1 MNATQYNRPI
11 NSREF
16 KLMLDTTAFINRNE
30 GIKKLS
36 DILQFQLK
44 NQNGEFEENDIEE
57 KNRLTRYLD
66 TSRYDLNA
74 EKFLFRVREEKET
87 NEYNVTLKCR
97 HPDRYVSALYDLSS
111 SMKNMKTKF
120 EEDIITPFVSKFS
133 LSAEFQDKREPKFD
147 TIEEFRTLFPK
158 LNGLDKVPS
167 TESLK
172 KVNNFEAMEIS
183 CKFGKIVFENKKDVN
198 AYLNLWYISNEKK
211 VPVIVE
217 FTYNY
222 SAKDPDSDSN
232 GILLEEFPRSLV
244 KEGDKLYLALQEHRI
259 VDLDVAKTKT
269 EYAYQ
274 YKKQ

>member
-1 MNATQYNRPI
+1 MNVTQYNRPI

-172 KVNNFEAMEIS
+172 KVNNFEAVEIS

>member
-1 MNATQYNRPI
+1 MNVTQYNRPI

-16 KLMLDTTAFINRNE
+16 KLMLNTTAFINRNE

-36 DILQFQLK
+36 NILQFQLK

-66 TSRYDLNA
+66 TSRYDLDA
-74 EKFLFRVREEKET
+74 KKFLFRVREEKET
-87 NEYNVTLKCR
+87 NGYNVTLKCR

-172 KVNNFEAMEIS
+172 KVNNFEAVEVS
-183 CKFGKIVFENKKDVN
+183 CKIGKIVFENKKDVN
-198 AYLNLWYISNEKK
+198 AYLNLWYISNEEKI
-211 VPVIVE
+211 PVIVE

-222 SAKDPDSDSN
+222 SAKDRDSDSN

-244 KEGDKLYLALQEHRI
+244 KEGDKLYLALQEQRI

-274 YKKQ
+274 YKK

>member
-1 MNATQYNRPI
+1 
-11 NSREF
+11 
-16 KLMLDTTAFINRNE
+16 MLDTTAFINRNE

-172 KVNNFEAMEIS
+172 KVNNFEAVEIS

>member
-1 MNATQYNRPI
+1 MNVTQYNRPI

-16 KLMLDTTAFINRNE
+16 KLMLNTTAFINRNE

-36 DILQFQLK
+36 NILQFQLK

-66 TSRYDLNA
+66 TSRYDLDA
-74 EKFLFRVREEKET
+74 KKFLFRVREEKET
-87 NEYNVTLKCR
+87 NGYNVTLKCR

-172 KVNNFEAMEIS
+172 KVNNFEAVEVS
-183 CKFGKIVFENKKDVN
+183 CKIGKIVFENKKDVN
-198 AYLNLWYISNEKK
+198 AYLNLWYISNEEK

-222 SAKDPDSDSN
+222 SAKDRDSDSN

-244 KEGDKLYLALQEHRI
+244 KEGDKLYLALQEQRI

-274 YKKQ
+274 YKK

>member
-1 MNATQYNRPI
+1 MNVTQYNRPI

-16 KLMLDTTAFINRNE
+16 KLMLNTTAFINRNE

-36 DILQFQLK
+36 NILQFQLK

-66 TSRYDLNA
+66 TSRYDLDA
-74 EKFLFRVREEKET
+74 KKFLFRVREEKET
-87 NEYNVTLKCR
+87 NGYNVTLKCR

-172 KVNNFEAMEIS
+172 KVNNFEAMEVS
-183 CKFGKIVFENKKDVN
+183 CKIGKIVFENKKDVN
-198 AYLNLWYISNEKK
+198 AYLNLWYISNEEK

-222 SAKDPDSDSN
+222 SAKDRDSDSN

-244 KEGDKLYLALQEHRI
+244 KEGDKLYLALQEQRI

-274 YKKQ
+274 YKK